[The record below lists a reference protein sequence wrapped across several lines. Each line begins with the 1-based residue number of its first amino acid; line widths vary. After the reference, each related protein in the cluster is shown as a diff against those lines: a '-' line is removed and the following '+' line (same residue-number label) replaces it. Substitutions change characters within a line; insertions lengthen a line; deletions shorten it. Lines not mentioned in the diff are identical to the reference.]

1 MLKLNS
7 WKWII
12 LILLVVIFYFP
23 VFLKL
28 DSQVLREWDE
38 PRNAINA
45 VEMYQNHNFIT
56 RFFDGEPDMWEVK
69 PPFLVWLQVLSMK
82 IFGINELAVRFPS
95 AFATFCLLFF
105 LVYYFY
111 KSQSAPVIGIYSAF
125 ILVTSLGYMGW
136 HVSRTGDHDSLL
148 SLFMLLYVLAFY
160 SLLYENDPKKKIR
173 KTYLFFFFLFLA
185 FFTKSVASLMFLPAL
200 GLFALINKKIKI
212 IFTHKHTYIAL
223 FTFILFVFFY
233 YYLRELHSPGYLKI
247 VWNEEWFPRYFNASK
262 VFKEEPF
269 LYYYNNMHENRF
281 YPWILFLIPA
291 FVLQF
296 FTVPKLHKSF
306 YVYISLCIVFFLAII
321 SKGSKNFW
329 YDAPAYPLMAIH
341 IAGVFYFTSLKLL
354 SGFKLNLKWSQTILM
369 VLIPFIFYIPYRKVV
384 SQNINQLENTN
395 GVSYYAIP
403 YVLREMQE
411 SKLNLQT
418 PLHIVYENYTGH
430 ILFYVKA
437 LEVEKGIK
445 DISFKSKE
453 NIIQGD
459 RIIVS
464 QSHVEEFLKENFE
477 THKIHSAHGANVY
490 EIIGKVPILPKKD

>member
-1 MLKLNS
+1 MQKLQS
-7 WKWII
+7 RKWI
-12 LILLVVIFYFP
+12 LIVLLIVAFYFP

-200 GLFALINKKIKI
+200 GIFALITQKTKI
-212 IFTHKHTYIAL
+212 IFTQKHTYIAL
-223 FTFILFVFFY
+223 FTFILLAFLY
-233 YYLRELHSPGYLKI
+233 YYFRELHSPGYLQI
-247 VWNEEWFPRYFNASK
+247 VWNEEWFPRYFNANK
-262 VFKEEPF
+262 AFKEEPI
-269 LYYYNNMHENRF
+269 LYYYNNMREYRF
-281 YPWILFLIPA
+281 YPWILFLIPS

-296 FTVPKLHKSF
+296 FTVPKVYKSF
-306 YVYISLCIVFFLAII
+306 YGYISLCIFFFLAII

-490 EIIGKVPILPKKD
+490 EIIGKIPIFPKKD